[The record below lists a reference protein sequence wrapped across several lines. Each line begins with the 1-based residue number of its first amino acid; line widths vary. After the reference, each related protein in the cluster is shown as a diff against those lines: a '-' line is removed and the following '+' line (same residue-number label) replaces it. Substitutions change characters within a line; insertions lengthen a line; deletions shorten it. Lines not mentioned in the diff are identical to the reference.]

1 VRVREEARTESE
13 AVLHFTVSDTGI
25 GIPREKQTA
34 IFSAFVQA
42 DGSMTRRYGGTGL
55 GLAIA
60 SQLVDLM
67 GGRIWVE
74 SEVDRGSTFHFTTC
88 LALGEEGKADGPDL
102 APAMVRDVRVLVV
115 DDSST
120 SREILAELLGAWG
133 MRPLATPD
141 GPTALAALRRAQAD
155 GAPFAL
161 AVQMPGMDGPALVE
175 RIRQEPPF
183 ARTGVILLAS
193 GRRPEGGRTLGDVGY
208 LMKPI
213 VKSHLLE
220 TIQALLG
227 GRAVEK
233 RRARPVHRKTGPALH
248 VLLAEDNTVN
258 RRVVCR
264 LLEKRGHTVVAVED
278 GRQAVAA
285 LEAERFEVV
294 LMDVQ
299 MPEMDG
305 FQATR
310 AVRAGERLTGTHV
323 PIIALTA
330 HAMTGDRERCLA
342 AGMDAYVAKPVE
354 AVKLFATIE
363 QLAPD
368 PSNDSVD
375 ALVRRG
381 EPPVLDREAALA
393 RLGGDSEVLLDA
405 VAAFCEDRAR
415 LLADVRTGILKRDGD
430 ALRRAAHTLKGALS
444 AIGAVAATEA
454 AIRVERLG
462 REGELGS
469 ADEACAALE
478 PPREGLTA

>member
-1 VRVREEARTESE
+1 
-13 AVLHFTVSDTGI
+13 
-25 GIPREKQTA
+25 
-34 IFSAFVQA
+34 
-42 DGSMTRRYGGTGL
+42 
-55 GLAIA
+55 
-60 SQLVDLM
+60 
-67 GGRIWVE
+67 
-74 SEVDRGSTFHFTTC
+74 
-88 LALGEEGKADGPDL
+88 
-102 APAMVRDVRVLVV
+102 
-115 DDSST
+115 
-120 SREILAELLGAWG
+120 
-133 MRPLATPD
+133 
-141 GPTALAALRRAQAD
+141 
-155 GAPFAL
+155 
-161 AVQMPGMDGPALVE
+161 
-175 RIRQEPPF
+175 
-183 ARTGVILLAS
+183 
-193 GRRPEGGRTLGDVGY
+193 
-208 LMKPI
+208 
-213 VKSHLLE
+213 
-220 TIQALLG
+220 
-227 GRAVEK
+227 
-233 RRARPVHRKTGPALH
+233 

-478 PPREGLTA
+478 QEIERLEPELAGLAGRDGPIE